1 MGRLA
6 GFKLASF
13 DVDSIRDATQFVLS
27 FAIQHVVSQVPCVGG
42 LPSQLGG
49 CPRRHR
55 VRSYSAQTSNPQHGS
70 TEVAIDRPSGWRE
83 VPLSGGAPAKSSCK
97 GQFGNTDESRQSDI
111 TWLKDASLA
120 GVQ

>member
-42 LPSQLGG
+42 LPSQPEGIV
-49 CPRRHR
+49 CAPIRPRPRTR
-55 VRSYSAQTSNPQHGS
+55 NTAQQ
-70 TEVAIDRPSGWRE
+70 R
-83 VPLSGGAPAKSSCK
+83 
-97 GQFGNTDESRQSDI
+97 
-111 TWLKDASLA
+111 
-120 GVQ
+120 